1 MVVFDLVFLFMGSYR
16 EVEGFIVGGVV
27 WIVVIGG
34 VFIVF
39 GWGGRGV
46 GGGGDGRG
54 GGGMV
59 EVLCLGVLIFK
70 FWSFVWLKLCMVI
83 WWILIF
89 RFIMIVIDILR
100 KIVIIM
106 VYDSIF

>member
-27 WIVVIGG
+27 WILVIGG

-39 GWGGRGV
+39 GWGG
-46 GGGGDGRG
+46 GDGRN

-59 EVLCLGVLIFK
+59 EVVSLGVLIFE
-70 FWSFVWLKLCMVI
+70 F
-83 WWILIF
+83 
-89 RFIMIVIDILR
+89 
-100 KIVIIM
+100 
-106 VYDSIF
+106 